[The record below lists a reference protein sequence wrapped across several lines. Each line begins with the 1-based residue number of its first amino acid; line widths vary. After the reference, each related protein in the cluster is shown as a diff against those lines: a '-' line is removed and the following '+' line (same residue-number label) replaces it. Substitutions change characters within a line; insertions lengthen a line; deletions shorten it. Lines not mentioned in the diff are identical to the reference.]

1 MWLLQAGGLANTFGN
16 GLVVPFLIIY
26 LHSVRGVPLGLAGLV
41 VATNASVALAS
52 GPIAG
57 ALADRVGPRTTLTGS
72 LVGMAVVYSLFPL
85 IREPW
90 HAFVLNGLAGA
101 ASGAFWPSQS
111 ALLSALAPRERRHA
125 AFAQQRVTMNLGIGL
140 GALVGG
146 LIARA
151 EEPASFTKL
160 FVLDAL
166 TFVVF
171 ALILRRVPKPASLE
185 EGAGRTGDGGGF
197 GAVLR
202 DRPFMAFIGLNTVVI
217 AASVAPLSELFP
229 IFAKT
234 EAHVSEGGIG
244 LIFFLNTLA
253 VVVIQLPVAR
263 LVEGHRRMRALAA
276 MGMLFALTWTSVL
289 AVALWLEAGVA
300 TALFAAA
307 FVVFAVGECLHGT
320 VQGPMVSDLAP
331 PRLLGRYMALS
342 ASSWQVAFVVGPGV
356 GGFVLQA
363 QPFALWPLAAAL
375 CLGAGVA
382 ALALERRLPPE
393 VRRTPVRPPLALAGV
408 EPAPAPTP
416 GVMSEPSG

>member
-1 MWLLQAGGLANTFGN
+1 MFGN

-26 LHSVRGVPLGLAGLV
+26 LHNVRGVPLGVAGLV
-41 VATNASVALAS
+41 AATNALVALAS
-52 GPIAG
+52 GPVAG

-72 LVGMAVVYSLFPL
+72 LVGMAAAYSLFPL

-90 HAFVLNGLAGA
+90 HAFVLSGLAGA
-101 ASGAFWPSQS
+101 ASGAFWPSQG
-111 ALLSALAPRERRHA
+111 ALLTALAPRDRRHA

-146 LIARA
+146 LLASA
-151 EEPASFTKL
+151 EDPNSFTRL
-160 FVLDAL
+160 FLLDAL

-171 ALILRRVPKPASLE
+171 ALILRRVPKPAFRDEDAEQS
-185 EGAGRTGDGGGF
+185 ADGGF

-202 DRPFMAFIGLNTVVI
+202 HRPFMAFIGLNTVVI
-217 AASVAPLSELFP
+217 AASIAPFSELFP
-229 IFAKT
+229 VFAKS

-253 VVVIQLPVAR
+253 VVVIQLPVAH

-276 MGMLFALTWTSVL
+276 MGTLFALTWTCVL
-289 AVALWLEAGVA
+289 AVGIWLEAAPA
-300 TALFAAA
+300 TAFFAAA
-307 FVVFAVGECLHGT
+307 FVAFAVGECLHGT

-363 QPFALWPLAAAL
+363 QPFALWPLAAVL
-375 CLGAGVA
+375 CLGAAVA

-393 VRRTPVRPPLALAGV
+393 VRRTPVRLPPLAGV
-408 EPAPAPTP
+408 EPAPAP
-416 GVMSEPSG
+416 GVVSEP